1 MWYRGED
8 NRVFDQILD
17 LAKAGIARLIET
29 YKRTEKASIIHTLSL
44 YKTILEMNS
53 LENIFDTKTNETSA
67 TMDTIF
73 QRSKELYD
81 DEVLLVVSNIFKLM
95 AKEEKETFRNQYYEG
110 LQLLLMPLNQKI
122 RQWIHNEL
130 LCT

>member
-1 MWYRGED
+1 
-8 NRVFDQILD
+8 
-17 LAKAGIARLIET
+17 
-29 YKRTEKASIIHTLSL
+29 
-44 YKTILEMNS
+44 MNS
-53 LENIFDTKTNETSA
+53 LENIFDKKQSETNA

-73 QRSKELYD
+73 QRSKALYD
-81 DEVLLVVSNIFKLM
+81 EEILLVVSNVFKLM

-110 LQLLLMPLNQKI
+110 LQLFLMPLNQKI

>member
-1 MWYRGED
+1 
-8 NRVFDQILD
+8 
-17 LAKAGIARLIET
+17 
-29 YKRTEKASIIHTLSL
+29 
-44 YKTILEMNS
+44 MNS
-53 LENIFDTKTNETSA
+53 LENIFDKNTNKTSA

-95 AKEEKETFRNQYYEG
+95 SKEERETFRNQYYEG
-110 LQLLLMPLNQKI
+110 LQLFLMPLNQKI

>member
-1 MWYRGED
+1 
-8 NRVFDQILD
+8 
-17 LAKAGIARLIET
+17 
-29 YKRTEKASIIHTLSL
+29 
-44 YKTILEMNS
+44 MNS

-110 LQLLLMPLNQKI
+110 LQLFLMPLNRKI
-122 RQWIHNEL
+122 RQWMHKEL

>member
-1 MWYRGED
+1 
-8 NRVFDQILD
+8 
-17 LAKAGIARLIET
+17 
-29 YKRTEKASIIHTLSL
+29 
-44 YKTILEMNS
+44 MNS

>member
-8 NRVFDQILD
+8 NRVFDQILE
-17 LAKAGIARLIET
+17 LAKVGIARLIET

-53 LENIFDTKTNETSA
+53 LENIFDTKTNETNA

-95 AKEEKETFRNQYYEG
+95 AKEEREIFRNQYYEG
-110 LQLLLMPLNQKI
+110 LQLFLMPLNQKI
-122 RQWIHNEL
+122 RQWMHEEL

>member
-1 MWYRGED
+1 
-8 NRVFDQILD
+8 
-17 LAKAGIARLIET
+17 
-29 YKRTEKASIIHTLSL
+29 
-44 YKTILEMNS
+44 MNS
-53 LENIFDTKTNETSA
+53 LENIFDKNTNETSA

-73 QRSKELYD
+73 QRSKALYD

-110 LQLLLMPLNQKI
+110 LQLFLMPLNRKI
-122 RQWIHNEL
+122 RQWMHKEL